1 MNHIHHIIPKH
12 MGGTNDPNNLIE
24 LTIEEHAQEHY
35 NLWKKFGYIEDKI
48 AWECLSGR
56 KLSEEERIILAKSG
70 FKKFLLDKNKA
81 ISWKNKISHSL
92 KGKTQSE
99 ETKLKRSKSLKL
111 AYKEGRKKVVIN
123 PDDARKRYY
132 ENNMSQLMAEGRK
145 NSEKWKESVTSENYK
160 LKKTLADP
168 RSKKVSINGIVYNS
182 IREASKKSKIN
193 YSKLRNM
200 LISNIDDNIFFC

>member
-1 MNHIHHIIPKH
+1 
-12 MGGTNDPNNLIE
+12 MGGSDDPSDLIE
-24 LTIEEHAQEHY
+24 LTIEEHAKAHFD
-35 NLWKKFGYIEDKI
+35 LWKKFGRIEDKI

-56 KLSEEERIILAKSG
+56 NLSEEERIILSKSG
-70 FKKFLLDKNKA
+70 FEKFLLDESKVTK
-81 ISWKNKISHSL
+81 WKNKISNTL
-92 KGKTQSE
+92 TGKIQSK
-99 ETKLKRSKSLKL
+99 ETKIKRSNSLKL
-111 AYKEGRKKVVIN
+111 AYKEGRKKVIVN
-123 PDDARKRYY
+123 SDDARRRYY

-145 NSEKWKESVTSENYK
+145 KSQEWKNSVTSEEYK
-160 LKKTLADP
+160 IKKTLADP

>member
-1 MNHIHHIIPKH
+1 
-12 MGGTNDPNNLIE
+12 MGGSDDPSNLIE
-24 LTIEEHAQEHY
+24 LTIEEHAKAHFD
-35 NLWKKFGYIEDKI
+35 LWKKFGRIEDKI

-56 KLSEEERIILAKSG
+56 NLSEEERIILSKSG
-70 FKKFLLDKNKA
+70 FEKFLLDESKVTK
-81 ISWKNKISHSL
+81 WKNKISNTL
-92 KGKTQSE
+92 TGKIQSE
-99 ETKLKRSKSLKL
+99 ETKIKRSNSLKL
-111 AYKEGRKKVVIN
+111 AYKEGRKKVIVN
-123 PDDARKRYY
+123 SNDARKRYY

-145 NSEKWKESVTSENYK
+145 KSKRWKQSVTSDDYK
-160 LKKTLADP
+160 LKKTLSDP